1 MKHVKVYSRR
11 SEQYVKISPH
21 FTVYE
26 FASKDGAEP
35 VFVSGDLVAIL
46 EKIREHFNAAVTISS
61 GYRTPGHNN
70 KIGGAAQSQHLYGC
84 AADIQVKNVAPD
96 KVADYAET
104 LLPNK
109 GGIGRYKNFT
119 HIDVRDKKSRWKG

>member
-1 MKHVKVYSRR
+1 MKQVTVYSRR
-11 SEQYVKISPH
+11 TEQYVKISPH
-21 FTVYE
+21 FTVNE

-35 VFVSGDLVAIL
+35 VFISGDLVAIL
-46 EKIREHFNAAVTISS
+46 EKIREKFGPVTISS
-61 GYRTPGHNN
+61 GYRSPTHNN

-84 AADIQVKNVAPD
+84 AADIQVKNATPDQVAEY
-96 KVADYAET
+96 VET